1 MSNKKKK
8 IKIIIFGASGSIG
21 SYLAKEYISQ
31 NNELLLFVKNIKKK
45 KKILDELKFHSSSK
59 KITIDQLNI
68 KKLSSIKKKLNKHKS
83 FIKNKNII
91 INATGG
97 LGEIKNILKVNLKKF
112 KNTMDINFFF
122 NLLLLQNLSKFIKN
136 NKNLLL
142 ILFSGGGVTNYRKN
156 FSSYSIS
163 KLALVKFVEI
173 VSNELNNKNIR
184 INAIA
189 PGIIKSKM
197 IDITMKNSKLVS
209 KKEIIKIEKEI
220 NYSNDALKKL
230 FKVINFLSS
239 NKGKKITGKLISSKW
254 DNIEIWSKKKIEKLN
269 DKDLYF
275 MRRVQ

>member
-1 MSNKKKK
+1 MVTTKKK
-8 IKIIIFGASGSIG
+8 IKVIIFGATGSIG

-31 NNELLLFVKNIKKK
+31 NNEVLLFVKNIKSK

-68 KKLSSIKKKLNKHKS
+68 KKLSLIKKKLNKHKS
-83 FIKNKNII
+83 FIKNTNII

-122 NLLLLQNLSKFIKN
+122 NLVLLQNLLKFIKN

-173 VSNELNNKNIR
+173 ASNEINNKNIR

-197 IDITMKNSKLVS
+197 IDITMKNRKLVS
-209 KKEIIKIEKEI
+209 KKEIIKIKKEI
-220 NYSNDALKKL
+220 NFSNDALKKL

-254 DNIEIWSKKKIEKLN
+254 DNIEIWNKKKIEKLN
-269 DKDLYF
+269 DKDLYL

>member
-1 MSNKKKK
+1 MVTTKKK

-31 NNELLLFVKNIKKK
+31 NYEVLLFVKNIKAK

-68 KKLSSIKKKLNKHKS
+68 KKLFSIKKKLNKYKS
-83 FIKNKNII
+83 FIKNTNII
-91 INATGG
+91 INATGS

-122 NLLLLQNLSKFIKN
+122 NLLLLQNLSKFIKD

-197 IDITMKNSKLVS
+197 IDITMKNRKLVS

>member
-1 MSNKKKK
+1 MVTTKKK

-31 NNELLLFVKNIKKK
+31 NYEVLLFVKNIKAK

-68 KKLSSIKKKLNKHKS
+68 KKLFSIKKKLNKHKS
-83 FIKNKNII
+83 FIKNTNII
-91 INATGG
+91 INATGS

-197 IDITMKNSKLVS
+197 IDITMKNRKLVS

>member
-1 MSNKKKK
+1 MVTTKKK

-31 NNELLLFVKNIKKK
+31 NNEVLLFVKNIKSK

-68 KKLSSIKKKLNKHKS
+68 KKLSLIKKKLNKHKS
-83 FIKNKNII
+83 FIKNTNII

-122 NLLLLQNLSKFIKN
+122 NLVLLQNLSKFIKN

-173 VSNELNNKNIR
+173 ASNEINNKNIR

-197 IDITMKNSKLVS
+197 IDITMKNRKLVS
-209 KKEIIKIEKEI
+209 KKEIIKIKKEI
-220 NYSNDALKKL
+220 NFSNDALKKL

-254 DNIEIWSKKKIEKLN
+254 DNIEIWNKKKIEKLN
-269 DKDLYF
+269 DKDLYL